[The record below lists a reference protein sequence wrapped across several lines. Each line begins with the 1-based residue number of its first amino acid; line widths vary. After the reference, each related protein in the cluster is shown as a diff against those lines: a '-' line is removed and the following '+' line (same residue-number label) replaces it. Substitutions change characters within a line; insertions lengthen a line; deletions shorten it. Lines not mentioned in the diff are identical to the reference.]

1 MTKQEIQIDRVRAYL
16 AQLTPPARRHLL
28 AEIERLQAHGEDVPA
43 AGMILAELRAEFR
56 ATSGADYRQ
65 GNPTRYFYRPLEPL
79 LVDRTPAQAN
89 AGQISRESL
98 ASIWE
103 WISEV
108 ALRTM
113 ARDYLDEMKLLI
125 AADNRQEAAKVAH
138 AFQTK
143 VAKSLEISL
152 ASAVNVERVRA
163 ELARYTS
170 SAAIFDDLHKILCG
184 LRARD
189 ALAEFARG
197 LPEKIK
203 KFEGET
209 FRKVQDRLKA
219 FTAANAEAMPF
230 ALTMI
235 ARHLK
240 TPWQLIRLA
249 TRMADSKK
257 AADIA
262 ATPYAIAV
270 SMVLDHLDMRREALC
285 HALKQGQVVI
295 AREIL
300 VDIYDIEYALRVR
313 IDQLDGCEWGLR
325 LNSLMKAVATPVEAE
340 IQSIGESLHHVLGSH
355 ALHSHDTLAGRLT
368 YLAWKGRDALTDS
381 VAYCRKLVNQHQA

>member
-28 AEIERLQAHGEDVPA
+28 AEIERLQAHGDDVPGA
-43 AGMILAELRAEFR
+43 DLILAELRAELR
-56 ATSGADYRQ
+56 ATGGANYRQ
-65 GNPTRYFYRPLEPL
+65 GNPTRYFYQPLQLL

-103 WISEV
+103 WISET
-108 ALRTM
+108 ALPTM
-113 ARDYLDEMKLLI
+113 ARDYVEEMKLLI
-125 AADNRQEAAKVAH
+125 TADNKHDAAKVAH

-143 VAKSLEISL
+143 VAKSLEITL
-152 ASAVNVERVRA
+152 ASAGNIERVRA

-170 SAAIFDDLHKILCG
+170 SAAIFDDLHKILRG
-184 LRARD
+184 LRTRD
-189 ALAEFARG
+189 ALAEFAKG

-209 FRKVQDRLKA
+209 LAKVQDRLKA
-219 FTAANAEAMPF
+219 FTALHAEAMPF
-230 ALTMI
+230 ALTII
-235 ARHLK
+235 AGRLK

-249 TRMADSKK
+249 TKVAESKK
-257 AADIA
+257 VADIA

-270 SMVLDHLDMRREALC
+270 PMVLDHLDTRREALC
-285 HALKQGQVVI
+285 HALKQKHVVM
-295 AREIL
+295 ARDIL

-313 IDQLDGCEWGLR
+313 IDRLDECDWGRR
-325 LNSLMKAVATPVEAE
+325 LNSLMQAVATPVEAE
-340 IQSIGESLHHVLGSH
+340 IRSIGGSLHHVLGSQ
-355 ALHSHDTLAGRLT
+355 ALHSHDTLTGRLT
-368 YLAWKGRDALTDS
+368 YLAWKGRDALSDS
-381 VAYCRKLVNQHQA
+381 VAYCRKLVG